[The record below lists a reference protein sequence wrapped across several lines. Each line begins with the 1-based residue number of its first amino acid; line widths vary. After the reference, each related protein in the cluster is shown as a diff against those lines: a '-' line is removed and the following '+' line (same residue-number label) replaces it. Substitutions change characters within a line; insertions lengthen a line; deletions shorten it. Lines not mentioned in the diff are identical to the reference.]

1 MRSLSAN
8 SRVELFTWSDLH
20 DSGVIVCLSTVS
32 SSFFNQTEDS
42 PVCIVPTHMI
52 EKLSSDTTLRILSK
66 DMCSIMC
73 RGSTRLG
80 PRTDFDM
87 GDLVYYYDVDWNK
100 PAILLPGAE
109 KWQLIDKY
117 YVDKG
122 LVADLSGQ
130 QMMFLDVANHWISL
144 VSHTAALRV
153 SQVIGN
159 DNVSVSYGASYAP
172 YYSKMAKAC
181 NSNSVSF
188 VPASICVG
196 TKRLGIEYN
205 RKTRTLNLEPVD
217 PLPLKRS
224 AGVPPFVYSL
234 CYLPT
239 DHIDI
244 PMSYEFPGIGS
255 VLNFLYPLFPD
266 KRRMITYMWLLG
278 NAIVD
283 PISRPRC
290 MMLVG
295 PGGAGKSTALRMA
308 MAALSGASNL
318 IADNILVRNYESLN
332 DKVAQVVIKS
342 RLVTCFEL
350 DLVNN
355 DINMSVFKNIT
366 GNDFVRSGEFMSR
379 AACSFAIA
387 TNGLH
392 NVVREPEFMSDALSR
407 RMVCIKMDVDT
418 SNADFELDP
427 SISRDKMDFL
437 CACAYTRMKYSH
449 LPITPEDLIIT
460 LAGTLYPK
468 VMRYIREERSRPV
481 EIVEGRAVISI
492 IAGILSTSARS
503 VVDRC
508 KLISLLCIDYT
519 PLGYVI
525 KGLVPINM

>member
-1 MRSLSAN
+1 MLGA
-8 SRVELFTWSDLH
+8 
-20 DSGVIVCLSTVS
+20 
-32 SSFFNQTEDS
+32 
-42 PVCIVPTHMI
+42 
-52 EKLSSDTTLRILSK
+52 
-66 DMCSIMC
+66 
-73 RGSTRLG
+73 TRLVA
-80 PRTDFDM
+80 RTDSVM
-87 GDLVYYYDVDWNK
+87 GDLVYYHDSDWNK

-109 KWQLIDKY
+109 RWQLIDKHY
-117 YVDKG
+117 IDKG

-130 QMMFLDVANHWISL
+130 QMMFLDVSNHWISL

-153 SQVIGN
+153 SQVLGN
-159 DNVSVSYGASYAP
+159 DNVSVNYGAAYSP
-172 YYSKMAKAC
+172 YYSKMSKAC

-205 RKTRTLNLEPVD
+205 RSSKTLKLEPVD
-217 PLPLKRS
+217 PLPVKRMHNL
-224 AGVPPFVYSL
+224 PPFVYTL

-244 PMSYEFPGIGS
+244 PLSYAFPGVGVIP
-255 VLNFLYPLFPD
+255 NFLYPLFPD
-266 KRRMITYMWLLG
+266 KRRMVTYMWLLG
-278 NAIVD
+278 NAVVD

-308 MAALSGASNL
+308 MAALSGAANL
-318 IADNILVRNYESLN
+318 IADNILTKNYDGLN

-350 DLVNN
+350 DLVHH
-355 DINMSVFKNIT
+355 DMNMSVFKNIT
-366 GNDFVRSGEFMSR
+366 GNDFVRVGEFMSR
-379 AACSFAIA
+379 AACSFGIA

-418 SNADFELDP
+418 ANADFEPDP
-427 SISRDKMDFL
+427 SMSRDKMDFL
-437 CACAYTRMKYSH
+437 CACAYMRMKHSH

-460 LAGTLYPK
+460 LAGTLYPTIMK
-468 VMRYIREERSRPV
+468 HIREERSRPV
-481 EIVEGRAVISI
+481 GIIEGRAVISI
-492 IAGILSTSARS
+492 IAGILSTSTRS

-508 KLISLLCIDYT
+508 RLISLSCIDYT
-519 PLGYVI
+519 PLGYI
-525 KGLVPINM
+525 IRGLVPIGT